1 MHYLKLE
8 VWQRGYQVSL
18 GACKLLQSCRDFA
31 LKDQISRSAI
41 SIPSN
46 IAEGSE
52 RRTAKDNVKFLYIA
66 KGSCGELVTQLMFAR
81 DLGYISEATANEM
94 IDELIEVSR
103 MIGGLIRYRSSQ
115 IQEKRGEYRGE

>member
-8 VWQRGYQVSL
+8 VWQRGYQISL
-18 GACKLLQSCRDFA
+18 NACKLLKNCKDYA
-31 LKDQISRSAI
+31 LKDQVSRSAI

-52 RRTAKDNVKFLYIA
+52 RKTAKDNVKFLYIA

-81 DLGYISEATANEM
+81 DLGYVSETTANGM
-94 IDELIEVSR
+94 IAELIEVSR
-103 MIGGLIRYRSSQ
+103 MIGGLIKYRSSQ
-115 IQEKRGEYRGE
+115 IKEECGEYGDK